1 MTTTP
6 EATVKKGV
14 REACQSLRVAYSN
27 VQMSTYPD
35 GQGGLWVEF
44 AEIPLGT
51 TYVQDGTFMVFCLP
65 FNLPGADIYPMF
77 MRPDLRR
84 VDGAALGQGFAATQL
99 SWSGEPTPRPV
110 TQLSRITRGGV
121 FTSQTAAQ
129 KVAKVLH
136 WLETR

>member
-6 EATVKKGV
+6 ELLIKAGV
-14 REACQSLRVAYSN
+14 RAAWESLGVAYPHI
-27 VQMSTYPD
+27 QMSAFPD

-44 AEIPLGT
+44 VDVPLGPA
-51 TYVQDGTFMVFCLP
+51 YEQDSTFLIFNLL

-77 MRPDLRR
+77 VRSDLSR
-84 VDGAALGQGFAATQL
+84 VDGLPLGEGLTVTQL
-99 SWSGEPTPRPV
+99 SWSGEPSSRPV
-110 TQLSRITRGGV
+110 VQLSRRTKGD
-121 FTSQTAAQ
+121 FTLQTAAQ